1 MNPILPRAPVR
12 IHSVPSALSTLVAL
26 SVTALLGA
34 CGGGDGGSAP
44 GSNPGGIPGAQGHC
58 GVPTGPRVLTGL
70 VVRVFD
76 GDTLTVSDQGR
87 SVSVRLEGIDA
98 PESTQPYGAVARD
111 ALARMVLDQTVTVTY
126 SETDRYGRVLGSVF
140 TEACTHANRELLASG
155 HAWFYAA
162 YQCDLPRILRTEMKA
177 AEASARLSALGLWAQ
192 AAPQA
197 PWVFRNGSD
206 PAVPNCT
213 D

>member
-1 MNPILPRAPVR
+1 MNK
-12 IHSVPSALSTLVAL
+12 PSARNPTW
-26 SVTALLGA
+26 ALLALAVAALLAA
-34 CGGGDGGSAP
+34 CGGGGSAP
-44 GSNPGGIPGAQGHC
+44 GSNLGEGSGAQGHC
-58 GVPTGPRVLTGL
+58 GVPTGPRALTGV

-98 PESTQPYGAVARD
+98 PESTQPYGTVARD
-111 ALARMVLDQTVTVTY
+111 ALARMVLDKWVTVTY
-126 SETDRYGRVLGSVF
+126 TETDRYGRVLGSVF
-140 TEACTHANRELLASG
+140 TQACTHSNRELLAGG

-162 YQCDLPRILRTEMKA
+162 YQCDLPRALRNEMKA
-177 AEASARLSALGLWAQ
+177 AETSARQSALGLWSE

-197 PWVFRNGSD
+197 PWVFRNGND
-206 PAVPNCT
+206 PAVPTCA